1 MKPLLSVSTALVALA
16 LVWSPAMAQQAPQTM
31 TAKAERG
38 HKMHQRSTT
47 LSLSETAEVKSS
59 PDVAF
64 ITFGVQTEARTAE
77 EALRQNA
84 TQMNA
89 VLAAVRQQGVAEQH
103 IQTSGLNLNAV
114 YDYPNTSNGPSTPV
128 LRGYQV
134 SNQINVR
141 VENPSR
147 LGNTID
153 AVVKAGINQING
165 VSFGLKD
172 PSKAEDQARQD
183 ATQTLRARAD
193 LYAQSLGLKVK
204 RVSAVSENASY
215 NAPPPVPFYRGKAVM
230 AAADS
235 TPIAGGEV
243 STSVTVNA
251 VFELE

>member
-16 LVWSPAMAQQAPQTM
+16 MAWSPVMAQQAPTV
-31 TAKAERG
+31 AKAERI
-38 HKMHQRSTT
+38 HKMQKSTT
-47 LSLSETAEVKSS
+47 LTLSETAEVQSS

-64 ITFGVQTEARTAE
+64 ITFGVQTEAKTAE

-84 TQMNA
+84 AKMNA
-89 VLAAVRQQGVAEQH
+89 VMAAVKQQGIAEKH
-103 IQTSGLNLNAV
+103 VQTSGLNLHAV
-114 YDYPNTSNGPSTPV
+114 YDYPSSSTGPSTPI

-141 VENPSR
+141 VEDPSR
-147 LGNTID
+147 LGNAID

-183 ATQTLRARAD
+183 ATRTLTARAE

-204 RVSAVSENASY
+204 RIASLSENASY
-215 NAPPPVPFYRGKAVM
+215 NPPPVVPQFRMAKAEM
-230 AAADS
+230 AADS

-243 STSVTVNA
+243 STSVTLNA

>member
-16 LVWSPAMAQQAPQTM
+16 MAWSPVQAQQAA
-31 TAKAERG
+31 TAPKAERIF
-38 HKMHQRSTT
+38 KMQQKTT
-47 LSLSETAEVKSS
+47 SLTLSETAEIRSS

-64 ITFGVQTEARTAE
+64 ITFGVNTEAKTAE
-77 EALRQNA
+77 EALRLNA
-84 TQMNA
+84 QKMNA
-89 VLAAVRQQGVAEQH
+89 VLASVKQQGIDEKHV
-103 IQTSGLNLNAV
+103 QTSGLNLNAV
-114 YDYPNTSNGPSTPV
+114 YDYPNSSTGSNTPV

-134 SNQINVR
+134 TNQISVR
-141 VENPSR
+141 VEDPSR

-172 PSKAEDQARQD
+172 PSKAEDQARID
-183 ATQTLRARAD
+183 ATKTLTARAE

-204 RVSAVSENASY
+204 RIASVSENASY
-215 NAPPPVPFYRGKAVM
+215 SPPPVMPMYRMAKAEM
-230 AAADS
+230 AMDS

-243 STSVTVNA
+243 STSVTLNA